1 MNKITREQA
10 VQQFNIAY
18 NQRKYVSV
26 MITDLLYE
34 LDENQKW
41 KKISEWEVGCFY
53 KFVDRAAYYTD
64 DFGYVAV
71 SIFLLISHI
80 KKEDRSVYEM
90 AHEELQ
96 NHEDF
101 PYIYPHL
108 CFMNIETK
116 EVVRIV
122 EWSYPLNTS
131 YIIKIA

>member
-1 MNKITREQA
+1 MINKITREQA
-10 VQQFNIAY
+10 IQQFNIAY

-53 KFVDRAAYYTD
+53 KFVDRAARARGD
-64 DFGYVAV
+64 AAAP
-71 SIFLLISHI
+71 IFLLISHI
-80 KKEDRSVYEM
+80 KKEDPLVTQKM
-90 AHEELQ
+90 THEEMQ
-96 NHEDF
+96 NHEDY